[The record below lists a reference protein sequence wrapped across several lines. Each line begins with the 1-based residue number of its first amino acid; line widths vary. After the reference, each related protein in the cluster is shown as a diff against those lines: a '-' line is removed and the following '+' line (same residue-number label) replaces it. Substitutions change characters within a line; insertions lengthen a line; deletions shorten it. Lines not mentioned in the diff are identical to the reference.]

1 MWARPLLSTGNIG
14 FNKTGSE
21 SVLYMAEELTYWE
34 RRLTIKKKKNKYTN
48 SSGAKCSEEE

>member
-1 MWARPLLSTGNIG
+1 MWTRPLLSTGNIG

-34 RRLTIKKKKNKYTN
+34 GRLIVNK
-48 SSGAKCSEEE
+48 